1 VFGAN
6 VSMTCVKKP
15 LVSLS
20 VAHAESNS
28 NFRNGPYSR
37 SACRRVLLYI
47 VMVVTVAGC
56 ASLPD
61 LKDFRRGDIQR
72 QQRVKLLDT
81 QQVLSQRQ
89 AKRMIEKLERAGET
103 NLLRRHLAY
112 MEAVDG
118 PPLIVGNSARLLIDG
133 PATFDAMFSA
143 IQRAR
148 DHINLETYIFDDGI
162 IGLRLADL
170 LIAKRTQGVDINIIY
185 DSVGSILTPPD
196 FFERLK
202 SHDINV
208 CEFNPVN
215 PLKGRRW
222 RLNNRDHRK
231 ILIVDGES
239 AFTGGIN
246 ISGVYSAGSLGSK
259 RKRPAPSNEGWR
271 DTHVQIDG
279 PAVAE
284 FQRLF
289 VDTWAKQCKEPLG
302 QRKFFPNSPAK
313 GDKIIRVMGSSPDDP
328 LNLTYIVLLSAIA
341 HAEKSVYLTMAYFV
355 PDPQTIETLKAAAQR
370 GVDVKLILP
379 GFSDFGAVFHAGRS
393 HYSDLL
399 EAGVKI
405 FEHRE
410 ALLHAKTAVIDGVW
424 STVGSTN
431 MDWRSFL
438 HNNEVNGI
446 VLGEEFANEME
457 RMFNRD
463 LADTIPIDLAKW
475 EARSPMLRM
484 KEWGARLWEYWL

>member
-1 VFGAN
+1 MLA
-6 VSMTCVKKP
+6 
-15 LVSLS
+15 
-20 VAHAESNS
+20 
-28 NFRNGPYSR
+28 
-37 SACRRVLLYI
+37 
-47 VMVVTVAGC
+47 VAGC
-56 ASLPD
+56 ATLPD
-61 LKDFRRGDIQR
+61 LKDFRRGDVQR
-72 QQRVKLLDT
+72 QNREKLLDT
-81 QQVLSQRQ
+81 RNVPSQRQ
-89 AKRMIEKLERAGET
+89 AKRIVEKLERGGEAT
-103 NLLRRHLAY
+103 LLRRHLGY
-112 MEAVDG
+112 IEAING
-118 PPLIVGNSARLLIDG
+118 PPLVVGNSARLLIDG

-148 DHINLETYIFDDGI
+148 HHVNLETYIIDDGV

-170 LIAKRTQGVDINIIY
+170 LIAKRRQGVEINIIY
-185 DSVGSILTPPD
+185 DSVGSILTPSD
-196 FFERLK
+196 FFERLR
-202 SHDINV
+202 SNDIKV

-222 RLNNRDHRK
+222 RINNRDHRK
-231 ILIVDGES
+231 ILIVDGET

-246 ISGVYSAGSLGSK
+246 ISGVYSAGSVGSR
-259 RKRPAPSNEGWR
+259 RKRASTSKEGWR

-284 FQRLF
+284 FQHLF
-289 VDTWAKQCKEPLG
+289 VDTWERKCGAPLA
-302 QRKFFPNSPAK
+302 QSKFFPNPPAK
-313 GDKIIRVMGSSPDDP
+313 GDKIISVMGSSPDDP

-355 PDPQTIETLKAAAQR
+355 PDPQTIDTLKAAARR

-399 EAGVKI
+399 GAGVKI

-438 HNNEVNGI
+438 HNDEVNGI
-446 VLGEEFANEME
+446 VIGEEFANEME

-463 LADTIPIDLAKW
+463 LSDTVPIELAKW
-475 EARSPMLRM
+475 EARSPLLKM
-484 KEWGARLWEYWL
+484 KEWGARMWEYWL

>member
-1 VFGAN
+1 MAYPKLNFKFRSECSSLTARG
-6 VSMTCVKKP
+6 P
-15 LVSLS
+15 L
-20 VAHAESNS
+20 
-28 NFRNGPYSR
+28 
-37 SACRRVLLYI
+37 LLWLV
-47 VMVVTVAGC
+47 VMLAFAGC
-56 ASLPD
+56 ATLPD
-61 LKDFRRGDIQR
+61 LKDFRRGDVQR
-72 QQRVKLLDT
+72 QKRDKLLDT
-81 QQVLSQRQ
+81 QNVLSQRQ
-89 AKRMIEKLERAGET
+89 SKRLVEKLERAGES
-103 NLLRRHLAY
+103 NLLRRHLAHI
-112 MEAVDG
+112 EAING
-118 PPLIVGNSARLLIDG
+118 PPLVVGNSARLLIDG

-148 DHINLETYIFDDGI
+148 DHVNLETYIFDDGVV
-162 IGLRLADL
+162 GLRLADL
-170 LIAKRTQGVDINIIY
+170 LIAKRSQGVKINIIY
-185 DSVGSILTPPD
+185 DSVGSILTPLD

-202 SHDINV
+202 SNDIEV

-215 PLKGRRW
+215 PLKGQRW
-222 RLNNRDHRK
+222 RINNRDHRK
-231 ILIVDGES
+231 ILIVDGET

-246 ISGVYSAGSLGSK
+246 ISGVYSAGSFGSK
-259 RKRPAPSNEGWR
+259 RKRAGTSKEGWR

-289 VDTWAKQCKEPLG
+289 VDTWGKKCRAPLAQG
-302 QRKFFPNSPAK
+302 KFFPKPPAQ
-313 GDKIIRVMGSSPDDP
+313 GNKIIRVMGSSPDDP
-328 LNLTYIVLLSAIA
+328 VNLTYIVLLSAIA
-341 HAEKSVYLTMAYFV
+341 HAERSVYLTMAYFV

-379 GFSDFGAVFHAGRS
+379 GFSDFAAVFHAGRS

-399 EAGVKI
+399 TAGVKI

-438 HNNEVNGI
+438 HNDEVNAI
-446 VLGEEFANEME
+446 VIGEEFANEME

-463 LADTIPIDLAKW
+463 LADSVSIDLAKW
-475 EARSPMLRM
+475 EARSPMLRV